1 MWEVQNNVIDESTH
15 LDIQNRIIKK
25 GGGDMDNLVA
35 RIIKVR
41 REGRNGGGEEGTMLI
56 AILQDNA
63 AKLEGSHSSVFLRK
77 LRGPQADRRGQ
88 DTIPRETITQLSR
101 NTFMYGNY
109 AQLRRHLTCVRHF
122 KKAEPIVA
130 SCT

>member
-1 MWEVQNNVIDESTH
+1 MIDESTH

-41 REGRNGGGEEGTMLI
+41 REGSNGGGGGEGTMLI

-63 AKLEGSHSSVFLRK
+63 AKLGGSHFLF
-77 LRGPQADRRGQ
+77 
-88 DTIPRETITQLSR
+88 S
-101 NTFMYGNY
+101 
-109 AQLRRHLTCVRHF
+109 CVN
-122 KKAEPIVA
+122 
-130 SCT
+130 

>member
-1 MWEVQNNVIDESTH
+1 MIDESTH

-41 REGRNGGGEEGTMLI
+41 REGRSGGGGTMLI

-63 AKLEGSHSSVFLRK
+63 AKLGGSYCVGFLRQLK
-77 LRGPQADRRGQ
+77 GLQTDRLGQ
-88 DTIPRETITQLSR
+88 GASPRERDSP
-101 NTFMYGNY
+101 N
-109 AQLRRHLTCVRHF
+109 
-122 KKAEPIVA
+122 
-130 SCT
+130 

>member
-1 MWEVQNNVIDESTH
+1 MIDESTH

-63 AKLEGSHSSVFLRK
+63 AKLGGSHFLF
-77 LRGPQADRRGQ
+77 
-88 DTIPRETITQLSR
+88 S
-101 NTFMYGNY
+101 
-109 AQLRRHLTCVRHF
+109 CVN
-122 KKAEPIVA
+122 
-130 SCT
+130 

>member
-1 MWEVQNNVIDESTH
+1 MIDESTH

-41 REGRNGGGEEGTMLI
+41 REGGNGGGEGTMLI

-63 AKLEGSHSSVFLRK
+63 AKLGGSHFLF
-77 LRGPQADRRGQ
+77 
-88 DTIPRETITQLSR
+88 S
-101 NTFMYGNY
+101 
-109 AQLRRHLTCVRHF
+109 CVN
-122 KKAEPIVA
+122 
-130 SCT
+130 

>member
-1 MWEVQNNVIDESTH
+1 MIDESTH

-41 REGRNGGGEEGTMLI
+41 REGGNGGGEGTMLI

-63 AKLEGSHSSVFLRK
+63 AKLGGSYCSVFLR
-77 LRGPQADRRGQ
+77 
-88 DTIPRETITQLSR
+88 
-101 NTFMYGNY
+101 
-109 AQLRRHLTCVRHF
+109 
-122 KKAEPIVA
+122 
-130 SCT
+130 